1 MTVLERN
8 RNARTGALQSRVS
21 LLLSARPP
29 ALPLPLRTPPP
40 LSDQELLRRAICRDF
55 ARVALFPRR
64 AHDWNTGPLHAQA
77 LGYDVEA
84 FAALPEPAREAFC
97 GVGRPL
103 AAVGLELTQ
112 TRGMTVVD
120 VGCGAGADVLLA
132 AAAVGETGQVIG
144 VEPAEEMLQKGR
156 IALKQS
162 RARNA
167 RLERGAAEALP
178 LPNACADVVLA
189 NGVFNALVSDKL
201 QALREAL
208 RVLRPGGLLVLAD
221 VVVEAAAP
229 AAARANTA
237 AWSAGL
243 LGPVPASELSSLA
256 EEAGF
261 TRVSL
266 ELGGEPFSGTRQEAA
281 ARAAGARC
289 VLLVA
294 FKEAP

>member
-21 LLLSARPP
+21 LLLAARPP
-29 ALPLPLRTPPP
+29 ASPLPQRTQPP
-40 LSDQELLRRAICRDF
+40 LADQELLRRAVCRDF
-55 ARVALFPRR
+55 ARIALFPRR
-64 AHDWNTGPLHAQA
+64 AHDWKTGPLQARA
-77 LGYDVEA
+77 LGYDVES

-103 AAVGLELTQ
+103 SAVDFAAGS
-112 TRGMTVVD
+112 TVVD

-132 AAAVGETGQVIG
+132 ALAVGETGQVIG
-144 VEPAEEMLQKGR
+144 VEPAEELLQKGR
-156 IALKQS
+156 LALKQA

-178 LPNACADVVLA
+178 LADASADLVLA
-189 NGVFNALVSDKL
+189 NGVLNALVSDKL

-208 RVLRPGGLLVLAD
+208 RVLRPGGRLVLAD

-229 AAARANTA
+229 AAARASPA
-237 AWSAGL
+237 GWSAGL
-243 LGPVPASELSSLA
+243 LGPVPVSELASLA
-256 EEAGF
+256 QEAGF
-261 TRVSL
+261 VRVSF

-281 ARAAGARC
+281 ARAAGARS

-294 FKEAP
+294 WKEAP